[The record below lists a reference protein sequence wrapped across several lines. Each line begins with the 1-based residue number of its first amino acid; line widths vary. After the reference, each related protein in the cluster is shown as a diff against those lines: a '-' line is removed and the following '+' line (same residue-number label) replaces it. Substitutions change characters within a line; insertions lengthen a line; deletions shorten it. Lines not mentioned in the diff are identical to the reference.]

1 MRESTNNFDYL
12 LNPLIFIK
20 RIQRANVRV
29 SSFVFV
35 SINVLV
41 ITWLHGWSLV
51 NVDISKQPSK
61 SRMTLITIW
70 ILIGSKSKHERPPT
84 VPAVHDVLRRPYCPP
99 PCLALSVRA
108 VTFTYGCTHSIG
120 WLVHVRQPLSRK
132 TTCLLTLYAHDSL
145 RFSTFYPR
153 IRISRP
159 LMLQFRNFAEN

>member
-12 LNPLIFIK
+12 LNRLIFIK

-41 ITWLHGWSLV
+41 ITGLHGWSLV
-51 NVDISKQPSK
+51 NADISKQPSK
-61 SRMTLITIW
+61 SRVTLITIW
-70 ILIGSKSKHERPPT
+70 ILIGSKSKHETPPT

-120 WLVHVRQPLSRK
+120 WLVHVRQPLSQK
-132 TTCLLTLYAHDSL
+132 TTCLLTSYALAIL
-145 RFSTFYPR
+145 RDFRHF
-153 IRISRP
+153 IRIIRP
-159 LMLQFRNFAEN
+159 LTL